1 MLLDN
6 PFHILGLPA
15 DCSAK
20 ELTQRE
26 SRIRAYVEVG
36 KPLLFEEDLLFPK
49 CKRNSGA
56 TKVAS
61 TMLQD
66 SGQRLKAGLFWFTR
80 TGLIDD
86 AGFDTLREKGLVPAL
101 LHWHKVA
108 DREQITAR
116 YISSVSNYAT
126 LCILLPLVLSW
137 DDMKEGATSIGFKT
151 RQQLVYRGLALK
163 ATLLGNAPEEVLRG
177 HLVAVSD
184 EMTGS
189 DIQRAVDQFGLAV
202 KELVDECRKYG
213 VTLAMSQV
221 AKSLG
226 KGGARCADLMQPF
239 VNEHRQD
246 LEEALAECASARS
259 SDRSQALRV
268 VKMLLA
274 RAKSSLKELKRISG
288 SDDLVY
294 QSFVDRVAEEVLQGC
309 IDAFNHAID
318 NDTESVKLVEE
329 IEGIMGKIAELEV
342 GPRVAERLRENKR
355 VILDQKEGIRKN
367 ALMPKSLNSWMKSA
381 LQKMEVGV
389 VSGQGSSMVDFVS
402 ASLESGYSH
411 GSRSSVL
418 RALNE
423 YRSNAAGAGVSGFEI
438 SDDFRQSASMVCHI
452 CVGMM
457 VNAANDGYMDKNE
470 VMRKSLPLF
479 SILESKFSTSRT
491 SIAEGTFPIDEKAYQ
506 RIISNKRILSNN
518 LGGGSNGGSGCMVAA
533 AFLFAVFGLTLFSL
547 T

>member
-163 ATLLGNAPEEVLRG
+163 ATLLGNTPDEVLRG
-177 HLVAVSD
+177 HLVAVTD

-189 DIQRAVDQFGLAV
+189 DIQRAVEQFGLAV

-246 LEEALAECASARS
+246 LEEAIAECES
-259 SDRSQALRV
+259 SRANSPSRAIKEGR
-268 VKMLLA
+268 KLLA
-274 RAKSSLKELKRISG
+274 RAKLSLKELKRITG
-288 SDDLVY
+288 ADDVVY
-294 QSFVDRVAEEVLQGC
+294 QSFADRVVEEVLQGC
-309 IDAFNHAID
+309 IDGFNHAMSID
-318 NDTESVKLVEE
+318 AESVKLVEE
-329 IEGIMGKIAELEV
+329 IEDVMDKLEV
-342 GPRVAERLRENKR
+342 LGPGPRVAERLRENKR
-355 VILDQKEGIRKN
+355 IILNQKEGIRKN
-367 ALMPKSLNSWMKSA
+367 NLMPDSLRGWMKEA
-381 LQKMEVGV
+381 LRQME
-389 VSGQGSSMVDFVS
+389 SGGSSGSTMVGFVGR
-402 ASLESGYSH
+402 SLGTGA
-411 GSRSSVL
+411 GSVF
-418 RALNE
+418 RALDQ
-423 YRSNAAGAGVSGFEI
+423 YRENAENAGIRGFQT
-438 SDDFRQSASMVCHI
+438 SDEFRESASMACHI
-452 CVGMM
+452 CVGIL
-457 VNAANDGYMDKNE
+457 VKAANEEYLNKRD
-470 VMRKSLPLF
+470 VMTNSMTLF
-479 SILESKFSTSRT
+479 RIMESKFSKSQTH
-491 SIAEGTFPIDEKAYQ
+491 IPDGVYPIDDKAHQ
-506 RIISNKRILSNN
+506 RVLNNKRILSNN